1 MVLNTFSTAA
11 RTFFRKLNGC
21 LSGIPLTVLLA
32 LPLPVPG
39 SEAGEPQ
46 RHEYL
51 REKMA
56 VPVRV
61 IFYTDSP
68 DLADA
73 AAEAVYRRFDEIN
86 AVMSDYDP
94 ESEIV
99 RACRESARTGEPA
112 EISES
117 LYRVLKR
124 AREVGDLTSD
134 AFDISVSPIVKLW
147 RRSRRIG
154 RRPPEDYL
162 RRAQALVGPDKWELL
177 ESESVPPRY
186 ALRVLKEDVRLDL
199 GGIAKGY
206 AIDEGIRLLG
216 ELGIR
221 SALID
226 AGGDIRVSAPPP
238 EAEGWMIGGLSLEKE
253 GKAAYYLPLAGAAMA
268 TSGDMFQYLEIGTV
282 RYSHI
287 IDPRTG
293 EPLTTRSTVTVLAPD
308 AATADALASGISVL
322 GPEEGV
328 KLAGSIPG
336 VETIIFTASEDGA
349 LPRVFATG
357 RFLRIREEF
366 LKKAGKTD

>member
-1 MVLNTFSTAA
+1 MALNTLAA
-11 RTFFRKLNGC
+11 AVRTFFRKLNSC
-21 LSGIPLTVLLA
+21 LFGIPLGVLLI
-32 LPLPVPG
+32 LPLPAPG
-39 SEAGEPQ
+39 SEAGEL
-46 RHEYL
+46 RRCEYL

-61 IFYTDSP
+61 IFYAETP
-68 DLADA
+68 ELADA

-99 RACRESARTGEPA
+99 RACRESALTGEPA

-117 LYRVLKR
+117 LFRVLKR
-124 AREVGDLTSD
+124 AREMGDLTSG

-147 RRSRRIG
+147 RRSRRLG

-177 ESESVPPRY
+177 ESESVPPRW

-216 ELGIR
+216 ELGIK

-226 AGGDIRVSAPPP
+226 AGGDIRVSDPPP
-238 EAEGWMIGGLSLEKE
+238 DAEGWTIGGLSLEKE

-268 TSGDMFQYLEIGTV
+268 TSGDMFQYTEIGAV

-287 IDPRTG
+287 IDPRSG

-308 AATADALASGISVL
+308 AATADALASGFSVL

-328 KLAGSIPG
+328 KLADSVPG
-336 VETIIFTASEDGA
+336 VETIIFTASEEGA
-349 LPRVFATG
+349 PPQVFATG

-366 LKKAGKTD
+366 LENAGKTD